1 VEIKIR
7 WYFSFQKTNEGLEIE
22 SMEEKM
28 TLMKRKMKKTKSNS
42 MKKIILSLLVF
53 QMKR

>member
-1 VEIKIR
+1 MWNHEKVVFLPPK
-7 WYFSFQKTNEGLEIE
+7 NEGLEIE